1 MLIVD
6 ILELTN
12 IAKIFDGPPIA
23 LHLPGGRETPALMPA
38 LGRSLDRYLEP
49 FAAPKTEQ
57 AARERARE
65 SCIGTA
71 ARYTGGALKFI
82 ALPLEALDTAIAF
95 FTVPLGAMY
104 EAAAAS
110 LGTLHIGTVHGH
122 CHAPALPT
130 PLPSFGAVL
139 MGTCFSVLISGKPA
153 ARAGDFGL
161 AISCGTF
168 TPPFQ
173 IVTGSSKV
181 FIGGARAARCLDIT
195 RHCQPATQSKP
206 DASTAARVV
215 DAFAPLGG
223 PALATGSALAKAR
236 SEGKVAIRGPETIPG
251 TAAARSEAAE
261 AQGHALAA
269 AVQGIQAASSAS
281 AMVASMLMGKDPG
294 TSPCHGALLLGDPR
308 VLIGGFLLPPTTTM
322 LAGLGKKLSAGVR
335 DSGMIDHLR
344 RLRSRVFAPGR
355 AANAHPRARSVVTG
369 HPVDVVTGRLV
380 FDACD
385 LELPGAPPLRFERAY
400 SSAWS
405 ARDSPLGRGWSH
417 SLDECVWS
425 EADHLVYLAEDG
437 RELELPR
444 TDDEHYLA
452 SERLTLRRLPGDRWQ
467 IEDHHGVRRD
477 FAAIAGDRRRGRARL
492 IQRRDRAGH
501 TLRCAYDER
510 ARLIAVHADGD
521 REIRLYYAEDG
532 HLAQI
537 DLPDPDAPGLVPH
550 VRYVHDGADLTEIH
564 DALGHVT
571 RYRHDRHRII
581 EEQLPGGLRF
591 QFAYAGDEPDAPCVR
606 TWGDGGIVDH
616 RLVHDRARRTTVV
629 TNACNETTIYRA
641 DERGLVVEICDPRG
655 AVTRFTHDEH
665 LRRTEI
671 IDPLGHVTRDSYDAR
686 GNCVRHEAP
695 DGAVTTT
702 IYDGRLDL
710 PVARTD
716 PAGGHW
722 RWSHDALG
730 RITRATD
737 PLGRS
742 TTHHHDLS
750 PETGHT
756 TVTTVHP
763 DGRSERRTHDPAGR
777 LVRVDLSDGT
787 SFIAHTHDR
796 RGRLRRSVD
805 DRGRVETRDHDLLGR
820 LTRHVLPD
828 GEVRHFIHDARGLLV
843 RACDA
848 QSDLRC
854 SYTGLGWLA
863 SCGDGTAPPI
873 ILERDL
879 EGRLTRVAGP
889 TGTLLRLERDPA
901 GRVRVAVDALGIQRR
916 YTRDLLGRITE
927 IQRPN
932 GARTRYTRDPAGRII
947 AVEHGQRG
955 AHEQSPSAAPHPI
968 EHRAHEHDLRGADG
982 PVRDLFTYRADGEL
996 LTATRHHPDGTVT
1009 IVRRDL
1015 DAMARVLREHQDEHT
1030 IDTEYDLRDRPVRLR
1045 SSSGADLRFVHDD
1058 RGLARVEL
1066 CRQPWALEIERD
1078 RDGREQ
1084 ARHLPGEVLS
1094 WWQADRLGR
1103 PAEHGVIATRPPQI
1117 HRQRRYHWTA
1127 ASRLEA
1133 ITDAVPR
1140 RRSPAIPPPPPPQI
1154 QHDAE
1159 GRRISSELSDGTR
1172 WTYRWN
1178 HASEL
1183 AAAISTNTAITYRHD
1198 ALGRRIERARDGAGT
1213 RWIWH
1218 GDVLLHELGPDTVT
1232 WVFEP
1237 GGFAPLARL
1246 TAETRHAVV
1255 GDHLGVPLA
1264 LFDERGQLAWAAD
1277 LDARARVLPTRGE
1290 PSLCPFRLPGHIADP
1305 DTGLAHS
1312 RFRDYDPATATYLSP
1327 DPLGLFGGLD
1337 LHAYVADPRTQTDV
1351 FGLRVDRPAS
1361 LAPHTRLAPELAHDL
1376 FLNGGEDLPPAIAHV
1391 LRREVAVDDHQSQ
1404 LITAL
1409 RTPPRGACG

>member
-1 MLIVD
+1 MLIPDIFLLPDVLDVD
-6 ILELTN
+6 SP
-12 IAKIFDGPPIA
+12 AA
-23 LHLPGGRETPALMPA
+23 LFAGRSTSDRQDPALMPA
-38 LGRSLDRYLEP
+38 LGRSLDRYLVP
-49 FAAPKTEQ
+49 FAPPQTMQ
-57 AARERARE
+57 AERERARE
-65 SCIGTA
+65 SYIGA
-71 ARYTGGALKFI
+71 ATRIGGAAVKFL

-95 FTVPLGAMY
+95 FTMRIGSKV
-104 EAAAAS
+104 EFAAAS
-110 LGTLHIGTVHGH
+110 MGTLHIGAVHTH
-122 CHAPALPT
+122 CHPPAMPT

-139 MGTCFSVLISGKPA
+139 MGTCMSVLVSGRPA

-181 FIGGARAARCLDIT
+181 FIGGARAARFFDIT
-195 RHCQPATQSKP
+195 RHCQPATKLDP
-206 DASTAARVV
+206 DPSRLAKAAADLGPHVGPLIAVTTAV
-215 DAFAPLGG
+215 
-223 PALATGSALAKAR
+223 AKAR
-236 SEGKVAIRGPETIPG
+236 SERTLVDAPPEPDLD
-251 TAAARSEAAE
+251 AAQARSHAAE
-261 AQGHALAA
+261 AQGHALAS
-269 AVQGIQAASSAS
+269 AVQGCQAASSAS
-281 AMVASMLMGKDPG
+281 ALAASILMGKDPG
-294 TSPCHGALLLGDPR
+294 TTPCFGALAFGDPR
-308 VLIGGFLLPPTTTM
+308 VLIGGILLPPTTTM
-322 LAGLGKKLSAGVR
+322 LAGLGKTLSAGVR
-335 DSGMIDHLR
+335 DSGLIDHLR
-344 RLRSRVFAPGR
+344 RLRARVFAPGR

-380 FDACD
+380 FAACD

-417 SLDECVWS
+417 SLDECVWP

-571 RYRHDRHRII
+571 RYRHDRHRIV

-591 QFAYAGDEPDAPCVR
+591 QFAYASDEPDAPCVR

-629 TNACNETTIYRA
+629 TNACDETTIYRA
-641 DERGLVVEICDPRG
+641 DPRGLVVEICDPRG

-665 LRRTEI
+665 LRRTETV
-671 IDPLGHVTRDSYDAR
+671 DPLGHVTRDSFDAR

-730 RITRATD
+730 RIIRATD

-763 DGRSERRTHDPAGR
+763 DGRSERRTHDPADR

-787 SFIAHTHDR
+787 SFIAHTYDR

-828 GEVRHFIHDARGLLV
+828 GEVRHFIHDAGGQLV

-848 QSDLRC
+848 RSDLRC

-873 ILERDL
+873 TLERDL

-901 GRVRVAVDALGIQRR
+901 GRVRVAVDALGVQRR

-927 IQRPN
+927 IQRPG
-932 GARTRYTRDPAGRII
+932 GARTRYTRDPAGRIT

-955 AHEQSPSAAPHPI
+955 AHPI
-968 EHRAHEHDLRGADG
+968 EHRAHEHDLRGAPG
-982 PVRDLFTYRADGEL
+982 PVRDLFTYRPDGEL

-1066 CRQPWALEIERD
+1066 CRRPWALEIERD

-1133 ITDAVPR
+1133 ITEAVPR
-1140 RRSPAIPPPPPPQI
+1140 RRSPAAPPPPPPQI

-1178 HASEL
+1178 HAGEL
-1183 AAAISTNTAITYRHD
+1183 AAAISTDATITYRHD

-1264 LFDERGQLAWAAD
+1264 LFDDRGQLAWAAD

-1290 PSLCPFRLPGHIADP
+1290 PSLCPFGLPGHIADP
-1305 DTGLAHS
+1305 DTGLAHN

-1351 FGLRVDRPAS
+1351 FGLRADRPAS

-1376 FLNGGEDLPPAIAHV
+1376 FLTGGEDLPPAIAHV
-1391 LRREVAVDDHQSQ
+1391 LRREVADDHQSQ

-1409 RTPPRGACG
+1409 RTPPRGSCG